1 MLINLRFLRYA
12 RFMCAWA
19 CGFSF
24 LGWANAQTATPST
37 VPVTAA
43 TATLANSA
51 PTVQVKA
58 ILTDSTVA
66 PLAVTNRVAITTV
79 MLSFQASQGGEK
91 TNTSG
96 LFAAKTDASSTLQ
109 MPEMDTAFLAEIAD
123 AVYLQLKAD
132 LAAKGFEVLPESALH
147 GSANYPKITKLAGIA
162 NFSKFANL
170 NGDTLLVS
178 ATALKPYLPYNLETG
193 KFSAQLKSLI
203 KGWVG
208 GFGQK
213 SSTEGGPSGISIGEI
228 YALPGLE
235 VDLAKELNAH
245 LVKATYVV
253 TLGSTSASV
262 DRFSS
267 ISHNKHQGTAFAQ
280 VGLMAGQSRIAFRSP
295 SANAKG
301 ESAPGGYTSNFGAN
315 ASPAKDG
322 DVVVSFS
329 GSLAGGTDFFKLVE
343 PQAKQKP
350 GLFGALLG
358 ASLGTSADTQFTFTA
373 TITES
378 SAYRA
383 EVVGMVKAA
392 QREMLNL
399 VKP

>member
-1 MLINLRFLRYA
+1 MAKLLRVLKSVA
-12 RFMCAWA
+12 AMSVLTGALA
-19 CGFSF
+19 VCGQ
-24 LGWANAQTATPST
+24 GYAQTTA
-37 VPVTAA
+37 PVAGAA
-43 TATLANSA
+43 GAGQA
-51 PTVQVKA
+51 VQIKA
-58 ILTDSTVA
+58 LLTDSTAA
-66 PLAVTNRVAITTV
+66 PLATTNRVVVSSV
-79 MLSFQASQGGEK
+79 MVSFQASQGGEK

-96 LFAAKTDASSTLQ
+96 LFAAKTSSSSTLQ
-109 MPEMDTAFLAEIAD
+109 MPEMDTVLLAEIAD
-123 AVYLQLKAD
+123 AIYLQLKAD
-132 LAAKGFEVLPESALH
+132 LVVKGFEVLPESALI
-147 GSANYPKITKLAGIA
+147 GSASYPKITKLAGIA

-193 KFSAQLKSLI
+193 KFNAQLKSLI

-213 SSTEGGPSGISIGEI
+213 SATEGGPSGISIGEI

-245 LVKATYVV
+245 VVKATYVV
-253 TLGSTSASV
+253 TLGSTSAAV

-267 ISHNKHQGTAFAQ
+267 TSHNKHTGTAFAQ
-280 VGLMAGQSRIAFRSP
+280 AGLMAGQSRLAFRSP
-295 SANAKG
+295 TANPKG

-329 GSLAGGTDFFKLVE
+329 ESLAGGTDFFTLLE
-343 PQAKQKP
+343 PQAKQRP
-350 GLFGALLG
+350 GLLGSLMGIGGGSGAD
-358 ASLGTSADTQFTFTA
+358 AQFTFTA
-373 TITES
+373 TIS
-378 SAYRA
+378 DPVAYRA

-392 QREMLNL
+392 QREMLNVL
-399 VKP
+399 KP